1 MATFNF
7 QSLKFNKKDIQEI
20 FEKYPSFNRICFQL
34 YTSNGTDFSLVAQ
47 LLKKGREKIGPPV
60 IFINS
65 DGGTS
70 ASSSRDIMFGQYEL
84 SKSSLKKLCKDFSTD
99 IVLKPVIS
107 PINPESVGFDVNNG
121 ETTLNPCPPA
131 IPPGE
136 E

>member
-7 QSLKFNKKDIQEI
+7 HSLRFNKGDIKEL

-34 YTSNGTDFSLVAQ
+34 YTSNGTDFTLVAQ
-47 LLKKGREKIGPPV
+47 LVKRGRVKVGPPV

-65 DGGTS
+65 DGGKGV
-70 ASSSRDIMFGQYEL
+70 SSSREIMFGQYEL
-84 SKSSLKKLCKDFSTD
+84 AKSKLKDLCKDFSKD
-99 IVLKPVIS
+99 IVLEPVIS
-107 PINPESVGFDVNNG
+107 PINPDSVDFNVNNG